1 MRSFLLIAA
10 AALSFSATMT
20 FETTEANAVVC
31 ARGVVRAGCA
41 GARGAVV
48 VRKPAVVCRTVVVN
62 GVSGSPLHL
71 SPRRFI
77 ESRSSRSCR
86 RADNRSRTEP
96 ARLKQGHGVRSW
108 TRVGTEPRSL
118 IIFL

>member
-1 MRSFLLIAA
+1 MRRRTALYAAVIRTEIGVRARRDSIRRTLQRNFQEKFQNLNIRETNMRSFLLMAA
-10 AALSFSATMT
+10 AVLSFSATMT

-62 GVSGSPLHL
+62 GVKV
-71 SPRRFI
+71 RR
-77 ESRSSRSCR
+77 C
-86 RADNRSRTEP
+86 T
-96 ARLKQGHGVRSW
+96 
-108 TRVGTEPRSL
+108 
-118 IIFL
+118 

>member
-1 MRSFLLIAA
+1 MPAANRNEIGVQARRDRHPQNLVKKLSRKRLSRPEHQPVPVRETNMRSFLLMAA
-10 AALSFSATMT
+10 AVLSFSATMT

-62 GVSGSPLHL
+62 GVAV
-71 SPRRFI
+71 RR
-77 ESRSSRSCR
+77 C
-86 RADNRSRTEP
+86 T
-96 ARLKQGHGVRSW
+96 
-108 TRVGTEPRSL
+108 
-118 IIFL
+118 